1 MTAKYSCVT
10 HRIIAIMRGVEKA
23 FSYRFYPTT
32 EQESLLRKTLGC
44 VRLVYN
50 RALAA
55 RTEAWYERKE
65 RLDYVQTS
73 ALLTQWKKQDD
84 LQFLNEVSCVPL
96 QQALR
101 HLQSAFT
108 NFFAG
113 RAKYPNFKKKRN
125 GGSAEFTKSAFRWKD
140 GKVFLAKCNE
150 PLNIRWSRRL
160 PDGVEPS
167 TVTIRLNPAGQ
178 WYISLRF
185 DDPRDLTLQ
194 PVDPS
199 VGLDVGMSSL
209 ITLSTGEKIANPKH
223 FNRYY
228 KRLRKAQRS
237 LSRKQK
243 GSRNW
248 DKARLKVAKI
258 HQKISDSRKD
268 HLHQLTTR
276 LIRENQTIIIES
288 LAVKNMVKN
297 RQLARSISDAGWG
310 ELVRQ
315 LEYKAQWYGRTLVK
329 IDQWFPSSKRCG
341 QCGHIVERLP
351 LSVREWDCPK
361 CGAHHDRDVNAAQN
375 ILAVGHTVTVCG
387 AGVRPDR
394 HTSGGQLRRSR
405 KSQK

>member
-1 MTAKYSCVT
+1 MQ
-10 HRIIAIMRGVEKA
+10 KA

-73 ALLTQWKKQDD
+73 ALLTKWKKQDD
-84 LQFLNEVSCVPL
+84 LQFLNQVSSVPL

-101 HLQSAFT
+101 HLQSAFS

-185 DDPRDLTLQ
+185 DDPRELTLQ

-199 VGLDVGMSSL
+199 VGLDVGISSL

-248 DKARLKVAKI
+248 HKARLKVAKI

-276 LIRENQTIIIES
+276 LIRENQTIVIEW

-361 CGAHHDRDVNAAQN
+361 CGAHHDRDVNAAGN

-394 HTSGGQLRRSR
+394 HTSKGQLRRSR